1 MLPPGPPEQQ
11 KKLYGGQTIYVNGM
25 RSVVESMNFD
35 EDYFDSVY
43 SYLSSYVHS
52 SPLSYFRDGDYH
64 DFNQVFWR
72 RTFTGYALHH
82 AWIMM
87 VRVGLR
93 RDGSE

>member
-1 MLPPGPPEQQ
+1 
-11 KKLYGGQTIYVNGM
+11 
-25 RSVVESMNFD
+25 MNFD